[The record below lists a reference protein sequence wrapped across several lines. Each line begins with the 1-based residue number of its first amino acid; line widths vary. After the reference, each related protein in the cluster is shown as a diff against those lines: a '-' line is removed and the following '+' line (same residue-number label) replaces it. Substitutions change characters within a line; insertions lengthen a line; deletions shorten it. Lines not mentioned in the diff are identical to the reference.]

1 MTQVASSKLLGV
13 TIEENQK
20 WNEQVNGTGGLIKS
34 LDKRLYFIRRLKNQ
48 VDDSRLNKVVDS
60 IWTSKL
66 RYGLQLYAK
75 VRTNNECPTSA
86 IMENLQKTQNKL
98 IRTLENVRLKDRN
111 RTSDMLT
118 KNKMLSVNQLQ
129 AQVKLTELWK
139 AVNTGN
145 NLLNF
150 TLKALQKWK
159 GNKSSIRHETGSEQR
174 INLDK

>member
-1 MTQVASSKLLGV
+1 
-13 TIEENQK
+13 
-20 WNEQVNGTGGLIKS
+20 
-34 LDKRLYFIRRLKNQ
+34 
-48 VDDSRLNKVVDS
+48 
-60 IWTSKL
+60 
-66 RYGLQLYAK
+66 
-75 VRTNNECPTSA
+75 
-86 IMENLQKTQNKL
+86 MENLQKTQNKL